1 MRGLRRARPMVW
13 AVGAAAALS
22 VAAMANSLAAAPA
35 AALTRAAV
43 PVAAPPAAANV
54 HTIDGDGAPAATRAV
69 ARRAF
74 DRLDAI
80 RRKGHLTCGVNPE
93 VAGFATAD
101 GHGNY
106 HGLDVDICRAL
117 SAAIFG
123 TPDKV
128 VYALALRVEDFRRT
142 PDIDIVSRRL
152 TWELRREGSLGLLF
166 GPVMFYDGQ
175 GFLVSKR
182 PVGNGVPMPADP
194 RALADLRLLAS
205 LPVCVVAGGSAE
217 ANLTAYGRTQGLSFN
232 KIPLE
237 SLSEAGAAL
246 TSGRCRALTAD
257 VSELGAIR
265 SKLPDPAAV
274 DILGERISREPLAQ
288 LLRQDDVRLFDV
300 LRWTVFALIGA
311 EELGIDSKNVDA
323 MLASGD
329 PAVQRLLGVIP
340 GNGKALGLDEKWAYH
355 IIKTLGNYGEM
366 FDRNVGRG
374 SAIGLDRGLNNLW
387 TAGGL
392 MVAPPLR

>member
-1 MRGLRRARPMVW
+1 MAW
-13 AVGAAAALS
+13 AVGAAAALGIAGLTS
-22 VAAMANSLAAAPA
+22 SPAADHAAAHTEA
-35 AALTRAAV
+35 HGGTALRAADV
-43 PVAAPPAAANV
+43 PHNSAQ
-54 HTIDGDGAPAATRAV
+54 GG
-69 ARRAF
+69 

-80 RRKGHLTCGVNPE
+80 RRKGHLTCGVNPA
-93 VAGFATAD
+93 VAGFAAVD
-101 GHGNY
+101 RDGNY
-106 HGLDVDICRAL
+106 HGLDIDICRAL

-166 GPVMFYDGQ
+166 GPIMFYDGQ
-175 GFLVSKR
+175 GFLVRKQPAGGGDR
-182 PVGNGVPMPADP
+182 PPAERRPRAVAFSHAGVDL
-194 RALADLRLLAS
+194 RALANQ
-205 LPVCVVAGGSAE
+205 PVCVVAGGSAE
-217 ANLTAYGRTQGLSFN
+217 ANLRAYGQAQGLTFN
-232 KIPLE
+232 SIPIN
-237 SLSEAGAAL
+237 SLSEAAAAL
-246 TSGRCRALTAD
+246 TSGRCRAITAD
-257 VSELGAIR
+257 ESELGAIR
-265 SKLPDPAAV
+265 STLPDPAAF
-274 DILGERISREPLAQ
+274 DIPDELISREPLAQ

-300 LRWTVFALIGA
+300 LRWTVFALIAA
-311 EELGIDSKNVDA
+311 EELGIGSKNVDA

-355 IIKTLGNYGEM
+355 IIKALGNYGEM

-374 SAIGLDRGLNNLW
+374 SPIGLDRGLNNLW

>member
-1 MRGLRRARPMVW
+1 MGAWRRARQIAW
-13 AVGAAAALS
+13 AVGTAAVLIIGGVARSPAAEHAAAHTEAHWGTS
-22 VAAMANSLAAAPA
+22 RLAADASYSSA
-35 AALTRAAV
+35 Q
-43 PVAAPPAAANV
+43 
-54 HTIDGDGAPAATRAV
+54 GG
-69 ARRAF
+69 

-80 RRKGHLTCGVNPE
+80 RRKGHLTCGVNPA
-93 VAGFATAD
+93 VAGFAWVD
-101 GHGNY
+101 HDGNY

-152 TWELRREGSLGLLF
+152 TWELRREGSLDLLF
-166 GPVMFYDGQ
+166 GPIMFYDGQ
-175 GFLVSKR
+175 GFLVSKQAAGSDDR
-182 PVGNGVPMPADP
+182 TPAV
-194 RALADLRLLAS
+194 RHTRSGADLRALS
-205 LPVCVVAGGSAE
+205 IQPVCVVAGGSAE
-217 ANLTAYGRTQGLSFN
+217 ANLKEYGQARGLTFN
-232 KIPLE
+232 SIPVD
-237 SLSEAGAAL
+237 SLGEATAAL
-246 TSGRCRALTAD
+246 TSGRCRAITAD

-265 SKLPDPAAV
+265 SKLPDPAAFE
-274 DILGERISREPLAQ
+274 ILGERISREPLAQ
-288 LLRQDDVRLFDV
+288 LLRQEDVRLFEV

-311 EELGIDSKNVDA
+311 EELGIDSNNVDA

-329 PAVQRLLGVIP
+329 PAVQRLLGVMP

-374 SAIGLDRGLNNLW
+374 SPIGLDRGLNNLW

-392 MVAPPLR
+392 MYAPPLR

>member
-1 MRGLRRARPMVW
+1 MRAWRQARLMAW
-13 AVGAAAALS
+13 AVAAAATS
-22 VAAMANSLAAAPA
+22 SIAPIVPSC
-35 AALTRAAV
+35 AAV
-43 PVAAPPAAANV
+43 LPRADIAPPVAPRP
-54 HTIDGDGAPAATRAV
+54 G
-69 ARRAF
+69 

-80 RRKGHLTCGVNPE
+80 RRKGHLTCGVNPA
-93 VAGFATAD
+93 VAGFAAVD
-101 GHGNY
+101 HDGNY

-128 VYALALRVEDFRRT
+128 DYALALRVEDFRRT

-166 GPVMFYDGQ
+166 GPIMFYDGQ
-175 GFLVSKR
+175 GFLVSKQSL
-182 PVGNGVPMPADP
+182 GSGVQSPTDLH
-194 RALADLRLLAS
+194 ALSS
-205 LPVCVVAGGSAE
+205 LPICVVAEGAAE
-217 ANLTAYGRTQGLSFN
+217 ANLTAFGRARGLAFN
-232 KIPLE
+232 TVPIK

-246 TSGRCRALTAD
+246 TAGRCRALTAD

-265 SKLPDPAAV
+265 SKLPDTAAF
-274 DILGERISREPLAQ
+274 DILDERISREPLAQ
-288 LLRQDDVRLFDV
+288 LLRQEDVRLFDV
-300 LRWTVFALIGA
+300 LRWAVFALIGA

-329 PAVQRLLGVIP
+329 PAVQRLLGVMP
-340 GNGKALGLDEKWAYH
+340 GNGRALGLDEKWAYH
-355 IIKTLGNYGEM
+355 IIKALGNYGEL

-374 SAIGLDRGLNNLW
+374 SPIGLDRGLNNLW

-392 MVAPPLR
+392 MYAPPLR

>member
-1 MRGLRRARPMVW
+1 MRGLCRARRIVW
-13 AVGAAAALS
+13 AMGATVTLGI
-22 VAAMANSLAAAPA
+22 AAMARSLAAAAPA
-35 AALTRAAV
+35 ATT
-43 PVAAPPAAANV
+43 ANAI
-54 HTIDGDGAPAATRAV
+54 TGDGAAAVTRAV
-69 ARRAF
+69 ARSAF
-74 DRLDAI
+74 DRLDTI

-93 VAGFATAD
+93 VAGFATVD
-101 GHGNY
+101 RNGHY

-152 TWELRREGSLGLLF
+152 TWELQREASLGLLF
-166 GPVMFYDGQ
+166 GPIMFYDGQ
-175 GFLVSKR
+175 GFLVSKQAA
-182 PVGNGVPMPADP
+182 GDGVPTQREPRSLADP
-194 RALADLRLLAS
+194 RARADQQSLS
-205 LPVCVVAGGSAE
+205 NLPVCVVAGGTAE
-217 ANLTAYGRTQGLSFN
+217 ANLTSYGSARGMAFN
-232 KIPLE
+232 KIPLK

-246 TSGRCRALTAD
+246 TSGRCSALTAD
-257 VSELGAIR
+257 VSELGAFR
-265 SKLPDPAAV
+265 SKLPDPAAFG
-274 DILGERISREPLAQ
+274 ILGERISREPLAQ

-311 EELGIDSKNVDA
+311 EELGIDSENVDT

-374 SAIGLDRGLNNLW
+374 SPIGLDRGLNNLS